1 MQPRKRVQSAE
12 KQVRLIIEDPFIS
25 SNLLS
30 VFKQCGIE
38 LRDPETSV
46 NIVRVDVLT
55 GSRGLLEKTRHDIR
69 RWKDWRL
76 ITETIEGSIR
86 NRTLPG
92 HMGLFP
98 FGCQMPGEDTN
109 GTHGGFNLKYCEEWW
124 LNLQTW
130 EKIVSAAMVVA
141 ALAEAF
147 ALVWNCFTWCACC
160 CKQFLIHPL
169 TLASLLAT
177 IALGTAVAFYGI
189 NNQSAF
195 ESLPILIDYGRLL
208 SNTIK
213 GNRSTISGISGLNS
227 TISTAAKIQKS
238 RTWDLLEDKVNVSEG
253 VNNWN
258 DIKDKF
264 ETEVRKELFEREECI
279 VAKKGEITQT

>member
-1 MQPRKRVQSAE
+1 
-12 KQVRLIIEDPFIS
+12 
-25 SNLLS
+25 
-30 VFKQCGIE
+30 
-38 LRDPETSV
+38 
-46 NIVRVDVLT
+46 
-55 GSRGLLEKTRHDIR
+55 
-69 RWKDWRL
+69 
-76 ITETIEGSIR
+76 
-86 NRTLPG
+86 
-92 HMGLFP
+92 MGLFP

-195 ESLPILIDYGRLL
+195 E
-208 SNTIK
+208 
-213 GNRSTISGISGLNS
+213 
-227 TISTAAKIQKS
+227 
-238 RTWDLLEDKVNVSEG
+238 G

-264 ETEVRKELFEREECI
+264 ETEVGYSFWLACGALVLALADTV
-279 VAKKGEITQT
+279 VAVFATCMGKACL

>member
-1 MQPRKRVQSAE
+1 MCFSMCA
-12 KQVRLIIEDPFIS
+12 QVIY
-25 SNLLS
+25 
-30 VFKQCGIE
+30 GIVMFAC
-38 LRDPETSV
+38 L
-46 NIVRVDVLT
+46 VLT
-55 GSRGLLEKTRHDIR
+55 LGAMFTSN
-69 RWKDWRL
+69 WRL